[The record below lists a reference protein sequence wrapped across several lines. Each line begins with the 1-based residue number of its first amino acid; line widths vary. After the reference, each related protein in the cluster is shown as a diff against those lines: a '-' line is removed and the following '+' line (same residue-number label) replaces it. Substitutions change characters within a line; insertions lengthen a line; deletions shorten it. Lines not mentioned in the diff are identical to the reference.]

1 MTGPAEQK
9 QSHVE
14 FRLLT
19 RLFFRLL
26 PYQALL
32 IVINAVNGIVDGLVA
47 SNAVGAGAMNAIG
60 LYTPMTHFLFAL
72 SITMVSGSQLLYG
85 LYLANKPEAIQGV
98 FSVDLLLSGAV
109 SALAAAA
116 VILSVIS
123 GATAS
128 MASGDNLRLFNRYL
142 IGQAFGIP
150 PLVLGQQLFAFL
162 SLENQ
167 TRRTMAA
174 SIACFAAN
182 AVMDILLTVVIP
194 LDALGL
200 GLATAVSEWLFFGVQ
215 AVYYLS
221 GKSQLRFSL
230 RSCRRQ
236 DALEIVR
243 RGYSGALS
251 RFVEMF
257 RCIVV
262 NILILKYVG
271 DVGISSFAASNS
283 FLGIIWALPY
293 GMMAVERILLSIS
306 IGEEDRTSILNILRI
321 VFRRCFPLMCAVS
334 LILVLSAVPLTR
346 MFYRDPSDP
355 IYSMT
360 VMGFRLLPLCMPL
373 AVISLAFACY
383 AQAAQKK
390 TMSVVLPVIDGFV
403 GVSVCSLFL
412 IPLMKMNGLYIAN
425 ILNGVICLIVIVL
438 FAWKDCGHFPK
449 SVEDLA
455 AIPADFGAREAD
467 RLDISVHNL
476 EEVTNVSE
484 RIVLFC
490 QDHGVDR
497 KRAVYA
503 GLALEEMAGNVVQH
517 GFTKGR
523 RRDHTIDLRVI
534 YDQEKNIILRI
545 RDDCLPFNPE
555 DMSRLREPEDP
566 LHNVG
571 IRVVFNIAKDIRYQ
585 YVLGLNVLTLTI

>member
-60 LYTPMTHFLFAL
+60 LY
-72 SITMVSGSQLLYG
+72 
-85 LYLANKPEAIQGV
+85 
-98 FSVDLLLSGAV
+98 
-109 SALAAAA
+109 
-116 VILSVIS
+116 
-123 GATAS
+123 
-128 MASGDNLRLFNRYL
+128 
-142 IGQAFGIP
+142 
-150 PLVLGQQLFAFL
+150 
-162 SLENQ
+162 
-167 TRRTMAA
+167 
-174 SIACFAAN
+174 
-182 AVMDILLTVVIP
+182 
-194 LDALGL
+194 
-200 GLATAVSEWLFFGVQ
+200 
-215 AVYYLS
+215 
-221 GKSQLRFSL
+221 
-230 RSCRRQ
+230 
-236 DALEIVR
+236 
-243 RGYSGALS
+243 
-251 RFVEMF
+251 
-257 RCIVV
+257 
-262 NILILKYVG
+262 
-271 DVGISSFAASNS
+271 
-283 FLGIIWALPY
+283 
-293 GMMAVERILLSIS
+293 
-306 IGEEDRTSILNILRI
+306 
-321 VFRRCFPLMCAVS
+321 
-334 LILVLSAVPLTR
+334 
-346 MFYRDPSDP
+346 
-355 IYSMT
+355 
-360 VMGFRLLPLCMPL
+360 
-373 AVISLAFACY
+373 
-383 AQAAQKK
+383 
-390 TMSVVLPVIDGFV
+390 
-403 GVSVCSLFL
+403 
-412 IPLMKMNGLYIAN
+412 IAN
-425 ILNGVICLIVIVL
+425 ILNGVICLIVIIL

>member
-1 MTGPAEQK
+1 MINLAEQN
-9 QSHVE
+9 QNHME
-14 FRLLT
+14 FKLLT

-47 SNAVGAGAMNAIG
+47 SNAIGAGAMNAIG
-60 LYTPMTHFLFAL
+60 LYTPMTHFLYAL
-72 SITMVSGSQLLYG
+72 SITLVSGSQLLYG
-85 LYLANKPEAIQGV
+85 LYLANKPKAIQGV
-98 FSVDLLLSGAV
+98 FSVDLLLSAAV
-109 SALAAAA
+109 SALSA
-116 VILSVIS
+116 VVIILSVVT

-162 SLENQ
+162 SLEDQ

-174 SIACFAAN
+174 SVSCFIAN

-194 LDALGL
+194 LDTLGL

-230 RSCRRQ
+230 RSCRRH

-262 NILILKYVG
+262 NMLILKYVG

-283 FLGIIWALPY
+283 FLGIIWALPF

-306 IGEEDRTSILNILRI
+306 IGEEDRTSILNTIRI

-334 LILVLSAVPLTR
+334 LVLVLSAVPLTR
-346 MFYRDPSDP
+346 MFFRDPSDP
-355 IYSMT
+355 IYDMT
-360 VMGFRLLPLCMPL
+360 VMGFRLMPLCMPL
-373 AVISLAFACY
+373 SVISLSFACY

-390 TMSVVLPVIDGFV
+390 TMSVVLPVIDGFI

-425 ILNGVICLIVIVL
+425 ILNGVICLAVIVL
-438 FAWKDCGHFPK
+438 FAWKDCGHFPRNI
-449 SVEDLA
+449 EDLA
-455 AIPADFGAREAD
+455 AIPADFGAGEAD
-467 RLDISVHNL
+467 RIDISVHNM

-490 QDHGVDR
+490 RDHGVDR
-497 KRAVYA
+497 KRTVYA

-534 YDQEKNIILRI
+534 YNKDRNIILRM
-545 RDDCLPFNPE
+545 RDDCLPFNPQ
-555 DMSRLREPEDP
+555 DMSRLLEPEDP
-566 LHNVG
+566 LHNIG
-571 IRVVFNIAKDIRYQ
+571 IRMVFSIAKDIRYQ
-585 YVLGLNVLTLTI
+585 YLLGLNVLTVTI

>member
-1 MTGPAEQK
+1 
-9 QSHVE
+9 
-14 FRLLT
+14 
-19 RLFFRLL
+19 
-26 PYQALL
+26 
-32 IVINAVNGIVDGLVA
+32 
-47 SNAVGAGAMNAIG
+47 
-60 LYTPMTHFLFAL
+60 
-72 SITMVSGSQLLYG
+72 
-85 LYLANKPEAIQGV
+85 
-98 FSVDLLLSGAV
+98 
-109 SALAAAA
+109 
-116 VILSVIS
+116 
-123 GATAS
+123 
-128 MASGDNLRLFNRYL
+128 
-142 IGQAFGIP
+142 
-150 PLVLGQQLFAFL
+150 
-162 SLENQ
+162 
-167 TRRTMAA
+167 
-174 SIACFAAN
+174 
-182 AVMDILLTVVIP
+182 
-194 LDALGL
+194 
-200 GLATAVSEWLFFGVQ
+200 
-215 AVYYLS
+215 
-221 GKSQLRFSL
+221 
-230 RSCRRQ
+230 
-236 DALEIVR
+236 
-243 RGYSGALS
+243 
-251 RFVEMF
+251 
-257 RCIVV
+257 
-262 NILILKYVG
+262 
-271 DVGISSFAASNS
+271 
-283 FLGIIWALPY
+283 
-293 GMMAVERILLSIS
+293 
-306 IGEEDRTSILNILRI
+306 
-321 VFRRCFPLMCAVS
+321 
-334 LILVLSAVPLTR
+334 
-346 MFYRDPSDP
+346 
-355 IYSMT
+355 MT

-490 QDHGVDR
+490 RDHGVDR